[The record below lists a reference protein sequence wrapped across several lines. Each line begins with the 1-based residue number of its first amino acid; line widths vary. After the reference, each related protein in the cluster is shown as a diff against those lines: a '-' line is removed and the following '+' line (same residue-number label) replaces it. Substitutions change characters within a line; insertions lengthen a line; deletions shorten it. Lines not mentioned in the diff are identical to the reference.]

1 MIPGQPLTITSTV
14 GIDTGGKTWGIAFI
28 DWMDRKIV
36 RSMHL
41 QVNSDAALGVIQS
54 VLISQYNPP
63 QITVIKRAAG
73 VEEFEDGQSAGSRG
87 KNAKGTRQGVY
98 AVTALLQE
106 CGYHVEHRKAAL
118 VKPKIT
124 NKVLDKAGILQ
135 PEPDMEHANDGSRQA
150 MFTAISDLHL
160 PNPLR

>member
-1 MIPGQPLTITSTV
+1 MISLAHLELISTV
-14 GIDTGGKTWGIAFI
+14 GIDTGGKTWGVAFI
-28 DWMDRKIV
+28 DWADKRIV
-36 RSMHL
+36 RSMHI
-41 QVNSDAALGVIQS
+41 QVNSDAALGLVQS
-54 VLISQYNPP
+54 VLISQYNAPLN
-63 QITVIKRAAG
+63 IIKRAAG

-106 CGYHVEHRKAAL
+106 CGYHVEHRKAAI

-124 NKVLDKAGILQ
+124 NKILDKAGILQ